1 MQKAYDE
8 VEHRV
13 KERTAEL
20 ELANKTF
27 QSEFNER
34 KQAEEALRLSE
45 EKFRNIF
52 ENSIVGKSI
61 TALDG
66 KMKTN
71 NAFGQ
76 ILGYSETELSM
87 FKWQEITYRDDVE
100 KNRQVVDLL
109 LSGKQNSMR
118 WEKRFVHKNG
128 SIIWTDI
135 STTLQK
141 DKEGNPLYFITSIN
155 DITERKEAEIA
166 LLKSEEK
173 YRNIFEESFDGLFI
187 TSPSGKIVDMNKKGI
202 SMFGYDTIEEIRK
215 LDLAMNV
222 YANPEDRQ
230 RILSMV
236 NSQEGAEYE
245 VNVKRKN
252 GEIMV

>member
-1 MQKAYDE
+1 MDSICAIISVATAVAVWPILPKLLAIPSPNQLRMVNKELQKEKDKLLYTQNELQKAYDE

-34 KQAEEALRLSE
+34 KQAEEALRL
-45 EKFRNIF
+45 
-52 ENSIVGKSI
+52 
-61 TALDG
+61 
-66 KMKTN
+66 
-71 NAFGQ
+71 
-76 ILGYSETELSM
+76 
-87 FKWQEITYRDDVE
+87 
-100 KNRQVVDLL
+100 
-109 LSGKQNSMR
+109 
-118 WEKRFVHKNG
+118 
-128 SIIWTDI
+128 
-135 STTLQK
+135 
-141 DKEGNPLYFITSIN
+141 
-155 DITERKEAEIA
+155 
-166 LLKSEEK
+166 SEEK

-215 LDLAMNV
+215 LDLATDV

-236 NSQEGAEYE
+236 NSQGGAEYE

-252 GEIMV
+252 DEIMCFAGM